1 MPRIGLLAALAVM
14 VPPGVVIFRALGLT
28 VVPWQAII

>member
-14 VPPGVVIFRALGLT
+14 LPPGVVIFRALDLT
-28 VVPWQAII
+28 IVA